1 MEFRILG
8 PLEIVEHGRLLPAGG
23 EKQRTML
30 ALLLLH
36 HGEVVAA
43 TRLIDALWGEEP
55 PETAATALHGHVSR
69 LRKLLPREALLTR
82 APGYLV
88 KLGAAARAHAQ
99 VAVRPLHLAGR
110 KLPVTI
116 CRKLPRNMFSKHGSI
131 PRSEQTSQRRELL
144 RQELVTA
151 TQP

>member
-1 MEFRILG
+1 MRNRCARQRAPAVLRSSRVEPGRAGSSRVEPRGGSMEFRILG

-82 APGYLV
+82 APGYL
-88 KLGAAARAHAQ
+88 LRIEAGA
-99 VAVRPLHLAGR
+99 
-110 KLPVTI
+110 
-116 CRKLPRNMFSKHGSI
+116 
-131 PRSEQTSQRRELL
+131 
-144 RQELVTA
+144 
-151 TQP
+151 